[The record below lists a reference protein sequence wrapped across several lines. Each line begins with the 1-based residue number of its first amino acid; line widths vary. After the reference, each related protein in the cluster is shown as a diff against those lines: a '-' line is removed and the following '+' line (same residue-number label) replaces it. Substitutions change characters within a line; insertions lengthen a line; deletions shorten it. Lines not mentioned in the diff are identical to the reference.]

1 MSLGSFQDRA
11 FFCRLRSEM
20 SRLFY
25 AGRAAGCS
33 QKTSAEIADVELVL
47 RKLLVCCETPAD
59 GLLIDSF
66 NGKPQASLS
75 NFASACGSPLNENG

>member
-1 MSLGSFQDRA
+1 LLPGAGEKSGA
-11 FFCRLRSEM
+11 FCVRRVDC
-20 SRLFY
+20 
-25 AGRAAGCS
+25 CS
-33 QKTSAEIADVELVL
+33 QAASAEIADVELVL
-47 RKLLVCCETPAD
+47 RQLRLSCETPVN